1 MNKLFDNLSDK
12 FSEKLKGKNRTTIL
26 VVLGIV
32 GMVFI
37 LLSNLFKPDEKKPA
51 STIKNMSVNTNE
63 YQKEI
68 EEQLVNILQE
78 INGVGKVKVMVTI
91 EGSTEY
97 VYAEEYNTKNDNT
110 EDKTSQSYQNKYVI
124 VDNGNT
130 KEALVK
136 KILKPKV
143 SGVIV
148 VCEGGNSPII
158 SEKIYQAVSAVL
170 DIPTNKICVAKG

>member
-1 MNKLFDNLSDK
+1 
-12 FSEKLKGKNRTTIL
+12 
-26 VVLGIV
+26 
-32 GMVFI
+32 
-37 LLSNLFKPDEKKPA
+37 
-51 STIKNMSVNTNE
+51 MSVNTNE

-78 INGVGKVKVMVTI
+78 INGVGRVKVMVTI

-136 KILKPKV
+136 KVLKPKV

-148 VCEGGNSPII
+148 VCEGGTSPII

-170 DIPTNKICVAKG
+170 DIQQIKFALQKDKDIINFIIKQV